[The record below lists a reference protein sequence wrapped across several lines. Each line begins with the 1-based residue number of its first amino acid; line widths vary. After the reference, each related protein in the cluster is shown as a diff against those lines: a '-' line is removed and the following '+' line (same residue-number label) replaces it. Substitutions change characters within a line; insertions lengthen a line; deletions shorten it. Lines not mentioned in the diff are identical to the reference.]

1 MRVSSS
7 KPGLWYRPNPLTIR
21 YSSIQFPSDMHKII
35 AIFILFSLL
44 ACKQDPAR
52 QEARPGSSGAVTTQ
66 QKPNQLTDQWI
77 DLDFCSRVNQYGS
90 VLETQKFSHK
100 PYAYAYEFKADVPD
114 SVYCADSERIWALP
128 IAIKEDTVE
137 IKDAHEGKSIFMVF
151 NSGGEKDISTFDAT
165 SGRVKMDRYI
175 RSNAGARD
183 ANVAF
188 SAALNH
194 HLFNGI
200 LVPNGSKDTI
210 LFTPGGYIQR
220 WAPYDRY
227 VVCAGGACFVAS
239 NNADIITM
247 YNTKK
252 PGSEKKFAF
261 RFNPNRDSLYLHN
274 LTMPSEGEASV
285 GGVAYRFWRKP
296 SN

>member
-1 MRVSSS
+1 MN
-7 KPGLWYRPNPLTIR
+7 KTIG
-21 YSSIQFPSDMHKII
+21 
-35 AIFILFSLL
+35 IFIALSLL
-44 ACKQDPAR
+44 ACKQDPSR
-52 QEARPGSSGAVTTQ
+52 PEAVPGTSGTATA
-66 QKPNQLTDQWI
+66 QKNPDQLIGQWI
-77 DLDFCSRVNQYGS
+77 DLDFCARANQYGS

-100 PYAYAYEFKADVPD
+100 PYAYAYEFKADVRD
-114 SVYCADSERIWALP
+114 SVYCGDSERIWALP
-128 IAIKEDTVE
+128 IAIKDDTIE
-137 IKDAHEGKSIFMVF
+137 IKDARDGKSIFMVF
-151 NSGGEKDISTFDAT
+151 NSGGERDISTFDAT
-165 SGRVKMDRYI
+165 SGSVKMDRYI

-194 HLFNGI
+194 HIFNGI
-200 LVPNGSKDTI
+200 LLPDNSRDTV

-227 VVCAGGACFVAS
+227 VVCAGGPCFVAS

-252 PGSEKKFAF
+252 PGSEQKFAF
-261 RFNPNRDSLYLHN
+261 RFNQQRDSLYLHN
-274 LTMPSEGEASV
+274 LNIPAQGEATV
-285 GGVAYRFWRKP
+285 GGVAYRFRRKP